1 MGTTF
6 HPKLQ
11 AAEFQPLFDAAERG
25 MTPELAERILALEL
39 HMDEGRLEEFFDK
52 ANEGLL
58 TPEEDAEYEA
68 YIELADLLAIWQST
82 ARRALAQFA

>member
-1 MGTTF
+1 
-6 HPKLQ
+6 
-11 AAEFQPLFDAAERG
+11 

-39 HMDEGRLEEFFDK
+39 HMDDERLEELGEK

-68 YIELADLLAIWQST
+68 FIELEEYLVLWQLR
-82 ARRALAQFA
+82 ARRFLRCSA